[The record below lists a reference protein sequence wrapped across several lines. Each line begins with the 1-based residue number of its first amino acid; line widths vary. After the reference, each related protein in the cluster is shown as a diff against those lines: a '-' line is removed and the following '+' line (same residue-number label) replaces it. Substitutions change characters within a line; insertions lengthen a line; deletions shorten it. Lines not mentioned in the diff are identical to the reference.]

1 MAVATV
7 RPAQAQSVSDCIE
20 ELLLDYQKLAGMKS
34 TLTQMYNGYAV
45 LSRGYNAV
53 KGVSMDNFNLNR
65 SFLNAQLLV
74 STGVRAYPRTTDIIR
89 NAQMILGEYQ
99 AGKKSYGSSDALT
112 PAERQF
118 ISGVYGRVTQAGAD
132 NLDELNRVTTDSK
145 TRMTD
150 AERLA
155 AIDRLYEQSQ
165 EQLSYLRKFN
175 GELSKTIRQ
184 RRSAAAERQTV
195 GSLYQ

>member
-155 AIDRLYEQSQ
+155 AIDRLYKQSQ